1 MAWTIQHAKEWT
13 ARKEAGL
20 TEFIGSLFFPDG
32 GVNIPK
38 FQEVQD
44 QSSRLRTLRNRGITI
59 QMPTELSDEACR
71 QPHIRKFYQ
80 KYTMAAGIV
89 IQPGES
95 HKVALNRQDPRVQDN
110 HTIRLRHKLDHA
122 IEWENLATAKEIF
135 DQILDVDPLRRRSP
149 SPLPQLQEGDAA

>member
-1 MAWTIQHAKEWT
+1 
-13 ARKEAGL
+13 
-20 TEFIGSLFFPDG
+20 
-32 GVNIPK
+32 
-38 FQEVQD
+38 
-44 QSSRLRTLRNRGITI
+44 
-59 QMPTELSDEACR
+59 MPTELSDEACR

>member
-20 TEFIGSLFFPDG
+20 TEFIGSLFFLDG

-71 QPHIRKFYQ
+71 QPHIREFYQ

-122 IEWENLATAKEIF
+122 IEW
-135 DQILDVDPLRRRSP
+135 
-149 SPLPQLQEGDAA
+149 